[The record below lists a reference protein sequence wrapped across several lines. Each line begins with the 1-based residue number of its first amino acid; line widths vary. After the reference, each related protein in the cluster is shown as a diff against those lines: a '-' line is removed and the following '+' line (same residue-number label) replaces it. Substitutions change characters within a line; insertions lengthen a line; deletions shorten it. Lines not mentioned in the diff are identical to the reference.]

1 MALEKWNVLPGESR
15 IIDVERVRKLKVGLI
30 GGQIDILAHDEP
42 GARVEVHSVSGK
54 DLKISIDGDVLE
66 IDHPQIGWENFLD
79 VFKSFG
85 QNSAKAHISVLAPR
99 SVALTFGMVSAS
111 ALISG
116 LNTSARL
123 STVNGELQVE
133 GVTGDLD
140 LNSVSGEI
148 SVQSHTGAI
157 NAHSV
162 SGDIAASG
170 HITKFSSD
178 GVSGDVFVDALAH
191 CDRIS
196 TNTVSGSLTARL
208 SAEVGTRYVVN
219 TVSGTLQL
227 DNSVIKGTRGRGF
240 KSTTDGDGNFYTD
253 VLANSV
259 SGNVTVIRRA
269 ESQTDATASDSTT
282 RPESDD
288 DADAFSTG
296 GLA

>member
-1 MALEKWNVLPGESR
+1 MALEKWIVLPGESR
-15 IIDVERVRKLKVGLI
+15 IIDVELVRKLKVGLI
-30 GGQIDILAHDEP
+30 GGQVDIIGHDEP
-42 GARVEVHSVSGK
+42 SARIEVHSVSGK
-54 DLKISIDGDVLE
+54 DLKVTIDGDVLE
-66 IDHPQIGWENFLD
+66 IDHPQLGWENFLD
-79 VFKSFG
+79 VFKTFG
-85 QNSAKAHISVLAPR
+85 QNSAKAEISVLVPR

-116 LNTSARL
+116 LTTSARL

-157 NAHSV
+157 NAHTV
-162 SGDIAASG
+162 SGDITVSG
-170 HITKFSSD
+170 RITKFSSD
-178 GVSGDVFVDALAH
+178 GVSGDVFVDAHGH

-208 SAEVGTRYVVN
+208 SADVGTRYVVN

-240 KSTTDGDGNFYTD
+240 RSTTEGDGNFFTD
-253 VLANSV
+253 VVANSV
-259 SGNVTVIRRA
+259 SGNVTVIRRT
-269 ESQTDATASDSTT
+269 ENTAAADG
-282 RPESDD
+282 
-288 DADAFSTG
+288 DADAFTMG

>member
-15 IIDVERVRKLKVGLI
+15 VIDLELVRKLKVGLI

-66 IDHPQIGWENFLD
+66 IDHPQLGWENFLD

-85 QNSAKAHISVLAPR
+85 QNSAKAEISVLVPR

-116 LNTSARL
+116 LSTSARL

-133 GVTGDLD
+133 GVTGDLE
-140 LNSVSGEI
+140 LNSVSGEV
-148 SVQSHTGAI
+148 SVSGHTGAI
-157 NAHSV
+157 NAHGV
-162 SGDIAASG
+162 SGDITVSG
-170 HITKFSSD
+170 HISKFSSD
-178 GVSGDVFVDALAH
+178 TVSGNVFVDAIGR
-191 CDRIS
+191 CDKIS

-208 SAEVGTRYVVN
+208 DASSGTRYVVN

-240 KSTTDGDGNFYTD
+240 SSTTEGDGNFYTD

-269 ESQTDATASDSTT
+269 PSETDASASASQSSPVD
-282 RPESDD
+282 EN
-288 DADAFSTG
+288 DADAFTTG